1 MVGVSNDDGGHAGA
15 ARRFGARWPLSLRF
29 ASEPEWLIGVGRLVT
44 SLFAAIAIYLDPSRP
59 ARSLHEVQTV
69 LAAYILFSLLLVLF
83 PVQRPI
89 DSKAHIATHAID
101 IVVLA
106 WLAFLTHELTSPFFA
121 FVPYTLIATTMRWG
135 MAGAILGAIAL
146 ESVLLVVGWPDL
158 EDGEP
163 ELNILIM
170 RSSYFLVAAGM
181 LGYFG
186 AYRDRSRHRLARL
199 ASWPFAPPTGEQG
212 AWLQDI
218 LEHAA
223 DVLGAPQ
230 LVVLWH
236 DQEELAGKV
245 ATWTEG
251 VLRLADIRDT
261 QLWAGWSEE
270 LQAWPIVG
278 QSRPVEIERLAAM
291 SGAPIELGQRH
302 EPIDHVCSATFSS
315 IRYRGRLFVI
325 NARHRHEDST
335 SLTEII
341 ATRIGYELER
351 LALMH
356 EVFSTAR
363 FEERVR
369 LARDLHDSVL
379 QNLTA
384 ASLKLKAATSIVPP
398 EAQPA
403 LRSVSALLLDQQ
415 RRIRM
420 FVENARMVEPREQ
433 VALPLALADSIQ
445 TLREQWGCDI
455 RLTVEPPDFDV
466 PGQFS
471 AEVAQL
477 ISEATANAVRH
488 GHATR
493 IDLAVARCAGRLQL
507 RIADNGS
514 GIAEQGVGE
523 PRGPRSLSGRVA
535 DLAGSLAITRF
546 SPGVAMLIELPI
558 A

>member
-1 MVGVSNDDGGHAGA
+1 MVDVTGDSDDRGRAGW
-15 ARRFGARWPLSLRF
+15 RFDARWPHGFRF

-44 SLFAAIAIYLDPSRP
+44 SLLAAVAIYLDPTQP
-59 ARSLHEVQTV
+59 ARSLSEVQTV
-69 LAAYILFSLLLVLF
+69 LAVYILFSLLLVLF

-89 DSKAHIATHAID
+89 DSKAHIVTHAID
-101 IVVLA
+101 ILVLG
-106 WLAFLTHELTSPFFA
+106 WLAFLTDELTSPFFA
-121 FVPYTLIATTMRWG
+121 FLPFTLLAATMRWG
-135 MAGAILGAIAL
+135 MPGAVIGAVAL
-146 ESVLLVVGWPDL
+146 ELVLLIVGWPDL
-158 EDGEP
+158 EDGES

-170 RSSYFLVAAGM
+170 RSAYFLVAAGM

-199 ASWPFAPPTGEQG
+199 ASWPFAPPTGEHG
-212 AWLQDI
+212 SWLQGI
-218 LEHAA
+218 LDHAA
-223 DVLGAPQ
+223 DVLGEPQ
-230 LVVLWH
+230 LVVLWQ
-236 DQEELAGKV
+236 DQEESAGKV

-251 VLRLADIRDT
+251 TLRLADVRGT
-261 QLWAGWSEE
+261 QLWAAWSEE
-270 LQAWPIVG
+270 LQRPPIVG
-278 QSRPVEIERLAAM
+278 QNRAAEAERLKAL
-291 SGAPIELGQRH
+291 SGALFELGRLH
-302 EPIDHVCSATFSS
+302 EPIEHVCSAAFSS
-315 IRYRGRLFVI
+315 IRYRGWLFVI

-363 FEERVR
+363 FQERVR

-379 QNLTA
+379 QDLTA
-384 ASLKLKAATSIVPP
+384 ASLKLKAATGFVPP

-403 LRSVSALLLDQQ
+403 LRSVSALMLDQQ

-445 TLREQWGCDI
+445 TLREQWCCDI
-455 RLTVEPPDFDV
+455 HLTVEPPDFDV

-471 AEVAQL
+471 AEVTQL

-493 IDLAVARCAGRLQL
+493 IDLAVARRAGRLQL

-514 GIAEQGVGE
+514 GITEPSMGEQRE
-523 PRGPRSLSGRVA
+523 PLSLSTRVA